1 MNLKHIHF
9 LLFPILIFSQNEKSS
24 KDFDSTIYNI
34 SVNISFFD
42 PDKAMHLADS
52 LYAYSDTEN
61 ERLESLMLTA
71 HILDKLEG
79 HSEAIQQALK
89 ALKLAEDQNDFNN
102 QAKIYCFLSTQ
113 YRTIGFL
120 DKGKASLKKGIGISL
135 EIENVNEVAESRA
148 MAHREMAEYALE
160 EKQYKQAIAYLQLA
174 VLSYEREDNSKFKN
188 LHIGNTEEMLG
199 RANMALNNPT
209 SALEY
214 FRKANHNMVQ
224 AHASNTAW
232 AALVYKGFGEAFMAI
247 KKADSA
253 QLYYEKAVVIADCL
267 ENNSL
272 KQSVYKSVSE
282 FFRQRKMMEDFVV
295 YNSKFKKVLEENT
308 AKKKVAIN
316 NAYKTLDVHSPSS
329 YNTKHTYG
337 IIGISF
343 LVIVLNVG
351 AVYIN
356 RKPKREIPEI
366 EQQSNDNKVTKFV
379 LSQKAEEEIL
389 KKLCDFENS
398 EDFVDKEMSLSV
410 LIAKTNTNI
419 KYLRKVLKKH
429 RNKDYTNYIN
439 ELRIKYIVQKL
450 NDHPKY
456 LTYKISYLA
465 DESGF
470 SSHSKF
476 SSSFKK
482 VMTISPSE
490 YIEHLKSDTASSSL

>member
-1 MNLKHIHF
+1 MNLKFIHF
-9 LLFPILIFSQNEKSS
+9 LLFPILIFFQNEKSS

-34 SVNISFFD
+34 SINVSFFD

-52 LYAYSDTEN
+52 LYAYSETEN
-61 ERLESLMLTA
+61 ERLKSIMLKA
-71 HILDKLEG
+71 DILDKQEE
-79 HSEAIQQALK
+79 HSEAIQQAFK
-89 ALKLAEDQNDFNN
+89 ALQLAEDQNDFSY
-102 QAKIYCFLSTQ
+102 QAKIYFFLSTQ

-120 DKGKASLKKGIGISL
+120 DKGKALLKKGIGISL
-135 EIENVNEVAESRA
+135 DIEDVIEVAEARA
-148 MAHREMAEYALE
+148 MAHREMAEYAIE
-160 EKQYKQAIAYLQLA
+160 EKQYEQAIAYLQLA

-199 RANMALNNPT
+199 RANMALNNSK

-214 FRKANHNMVQ
+214 FRKANYNMVQ

-232 AALVYKGFGEAFMAI
+232 AALVYKGFGEAFMAN
-247 KKADSA
+247 KKVDSA
-253 QLYYEKAVVIADCL
+253 QLYYEKALVIADCL

-308 AKKKVAIN
+308 AKKKVTIN
-316 NAYKTLDVHSPSS
+316 NAYRTLDVHPPSTF
-329 YNTKHTYG
+329 NTQHTYS

-351 AVYIN
+351 VVFIN
-356 RKPKREIPEI
+356 RKPKAVIPELDH
-366 EQQSNDNKVTKFV
+366 ESNDTKVAEFV

-389 KKLCDFENS
+389 KKLCEFENS

-490 YIEHLKSDTASSSL
+490 YIENMKSDTVSSL